1 MKLKKYHGLG
11 NDYLVVRPTELGTQA
26 PALVARQVCDRHKG
40 VGSDGLLLGPLPSQ
54 TAAFRL
60 RIFNPDGSE
69 AEKSGN
75 GIRIFCRFLYEEGL
89 VDQDTPF
96 NLETLGGKV
105 GCVVMQGGDMIR
117 VEMGAVNFWS
127 EDIGI
132 TGEGREIIKER
143 LTLPDAVFTVCAASV
158 GNPHCIV
165 LDSISPET
173 DVHRFGPLIERHPW
187 FKNRS
192 NVQFLKVIDRR
203 NIALQ
208 IWERGAGYTS
218 ASGSS
223 SVAAS
228 AVAHKLGLCD
238 ASIKVHMSGGS
249 LDVSFDAAF
258 NAVMT
263 GPVEFVCT
271 AATP

>member
-11 NDYLVVRPTELGTQA
+11 NDYLVTRLAELGTPT
-26 PALVARQVCDRHKG
+26 PAEAARQVCDRHKG

-54 TAAFRL
+54 TADFRL

-75 GIRIFCRFLYEEGL
+75 GIRIFCRFLYDEGL

-96 NLETLGGKV
+96 SLETLGGKV
-105 GCVVMQGGDMIR
+105 GCVVMQGGDIVR
-117 VEMGAVNFWS
+117 VEMGAVSFWS
-127 EDIGI
+127 EDAGI
-132 TGEGREIIKER
+132 TGEGREVIRER
-143 LTLPDAVFTVCAASV
+143 LPLPDAGFTVCGASV

-165 LDSISPET
+165 LDSTSPET

-187 FKNRS
+187 FKNRT
-192 NVQFLKVIDRR
+192 NVQFLTVIDRG

-208 IWERGAGYTS
+208 IWERGAGYTT

-238 ASIKVHMSGGS
+238 ASIKVHMPGGS

-258 NAVMT
+258 HAVMT

-271 AATP
+271 AVTP